1 MASRKLERRK
11 NILARLGVTENAWR
25 GSWSHDLGD
34 SIVFDA
40 WEHQWER
47 HSDDSFW
54 RYPLRTKDGHYNLAD
69 LQQNPRHGHR
79 KWQEHVDLVLAGK
92 RKPRAIIPVAN
103 DTSAIKN
110 KGAKGWLPVAVD
122 GHVEHG
128 TQGQV
133 WLCVDAVS
141 AL

>member
-1 MASRKLERRK
+1 MTATKLERRK
-11 NILARLGVTENAWR
+11 SVLAKLGVTEHAWR

-40 WEHQWER
+40 WEHHWQR
-47 HSDDSFW
+47 DSRENFV
-54 RYPLRTKDGHYNLAD
+54 RYPLRTDGAHYSLAE
-69 LQQNPRHGHR
+69 LQQNPRAGHR

-92 RKPRAIIPVAN
+92 RKPRAIVPVAN

-110 KGAKGWLPVAVD
+110 KGAKGWLPLLVD

-128 TQGQV
+128 DQGQV
-133 WLCVDAVS
+133 WLCADKVIV
-141 AL
+141 L